1 MALDGPERGFD
12 SRAESCGETQMTNTD
27 GESLF
32 DTLDSLASDTSGFGA
47 SGGDYGDDGGGS
59 SGYGSDSSGGFFGSD
74 GGGESD
80 IRDNREG
87 DFSLSTGRF
96 RNPETG
102 EFERGRSPPDYDS
115 EANRYR
121 AENGQFK
128 SQSADLYDEPAEVR
142 FDDLRG
148 QG

>member
-1 MALDGPERGFD
+1 MD
-12 SRAESCGETQMTNTD
+12 ETNGD
-27 GESLF
+27 SLF
-32 DTLDSLASDTSGFGA
+32 DTLDSFADDTGGFGA
-47 SGGDYGDDGGGS
+47 STKDYSGGGS
-59 SGYGSDSSGGFFGSD
+59 Q
-74 GGGESD
+74 

-102 EFERGRSPPDYDS
+102 EFEDGSSPPDYDS
-115 EANRYR
+115 ETNRYR
-121 AENGQFK
+121 GENGQFK

-142 FDDLRG
+142 FDDLGR

>member
-1 MALDGPERGFD
+1 
-12 SRAESCGETQMTNTD
+12 MTSTD

-32 DTLDSLASDTSGFGA
+32 DTLDSLANDDRTFGE
-47 SGGDYGDDGGGS
+47 SGGEFGGGQ
-59 SGYGSDSSGGFFGSD
+59 
-74 GGGESD
+74 
-80 IRDNREG
+80 IRDNREE

-96 RNPETG
+96 RNPQTG
-102 EFERGRSPPDYDS
+102 EFERGGSPPDYGS

-128 SQSADLYDEPAEVR
+128 SRSADLYDEPAEVR
-142 FDDLRG
+142 FDDLGR

>member
-1 MALDGPERGFD
+1 MNEK
-12 SRAESCGETQMTNTD
+12 Q

-47 SGGDYGDDGGGS
+47 STNDYGGDDGL
-59 SGYGSDSSGGFFGSD
+59 
-74 GGGESD
+74 
-80 IRDNREG
+80 RDNREG

-102 EFERGRSPPDYDS
+102 EFEDGSSPPDYDS
-115 EANRYR
+115 ETNRYR
-121 AENGQFK
+121 AESGQFK
-128 SQSADLYDEPAEVR
+128 VQSADLYDEPAEVR
-142 FDDLRG
+142 FDDLGR

>member
-1 MALDGPERGFD
+1 MWPRRGRHCGVVAMALDGPERGFD
-12 SRAESCGETQMTNTD
+12 SRAESCGEATMNEKQ

-32 DTLDSLASDTSGFGA
+32 DTLDSLANDDRTFGE
-47 SGGDYGDDGGGS
+47 SGGE
-59 SGYGSDSSGGFFGSD
+59 FGR
-74 GGGESD
+74 GE

-102 EFERGRSPPDYDS
+102 EFEDGSSPPDYDS

-128 SQSADLYDEPAEVR
+128 SRSADLYDERAEVR
-142 FDDLRG
+142 FDDLGR

>member
-32 DTLDSLASDTSGFGA
+32 DTLDSFADDDRTFGA
-47 SGGDYGDDGGGS
+47 STNDYGGDGGL
-59 SGYGSDSSGGFFGSD
+59 
-74 GGGESD
+74 
-80 IRDNREG
+80 RDNREG

-102 EFERGRSPPDYDS
+102 EFEDGSSPPDYDS

-128 SQSADLYDEPAEVR
+128 SQSADLYDERAEVR
-142 FDDLRG
+142 FDDLGR

>member
-1 MALDGPERGFD
+1 
-12 SRAESCGETQMTNTD
+12 MTNTD

-32 DTLDSLASDTSGFGA
+32 DTLDSLANDDRTFGEW
-47 SGGDYGDDGGGS
+47 
-59 SGYGSDSSGGFFGSD
+59 
-74 GGGESD
+74 GGEFGRGE

-87 DFSLSTGRF
+87 DFALSTGRF
-96 RNPETG
+96 RNPQTG
-102 EFERGRSPPDYDS
+102 EFEDGSSPPDYDS

-128 SQSADLYDEPAEVR
+128 SQSADLYDERAEVR
-142 FDDLRG
+142 FDDLGR